1 VGEDLSLRN
10 VLVTGTDG
18 GAAQSIMKCL
28 RKAKKYR
35 IIATGID
42 PLCIGIHMGDVGY
55 LVSKDWEEY
64 KKELKEISE
73 KENVDIIIPGSDIE
87 LSHFANNRKW
97 YEENCPPILIDWK
110 NVNIARDKY
119 LLQEKLK
126 ELGFPYIKTW
136 KVDEF
141 DKIDTCPVVL
151 KPRHGFGSNML
162 FKEVR
167 RKHVKSLAD
176 YIQNQGWEPIA
187 QEQLY
192 GREYSCMTLRAKDGE
207 LLSYFIAWSFKKFG
221 QSYKTIIKKDDP
233 QIRDL
238 IIRLSEKLNS
248 IGPLSI
254 QLIKDTESGELK
266 IFELNARFTGAQIVR
281 AEGGVN
287 MVDLAIS
294 NWLDGI
300 KEYPKVRNPFVA
312 YWYHDF
318 SYSSFKDLENLIKE
332 RKTKRGKVYCP
343 KYL

>member
-1 VGEDLSLRN
+1 MRTI
-10 VLVTGTDG
+10 LVTGTDG

-42 PLCIGIHMGDVGY
+42 PLCIGIHRGDVGY
-55 LVSKDWEEY
+55 LVSRDWEKY
-64 KKELKEISE
+64 KKELKRISE
-73 KENVDIIIPGSDIE
+73 KEKVDIIIPGSDIE

-110 NVNIARDKY
+110 NVSIARDKY

-126 ELGFPYIKTW
+126 ELGLPYIKTW

-141 DKIDTCPVVL
+141 DKIDACPVVL

-162 FKEVR
+162 FKGVR
-167 RKHVKSLAD
+167 RKQVKALAD
-176 YIQNQGWEPIA
+176 YILDQGWEPII

-221 QSYKTIIKKDDP
+221 QSYKTIVKKDDP

-238 IIRLSEKLNS
+238 IISLSEKLNS

-254 QLIKDTESGELK
+254 QLIKDAESGELK
-266 IFELNARFTGAQIVR
+266 VFELNARFTGAQIVR

-287 MVDLAIS
+287 MVDLAIK
-294 NWLDGI
+294 NWLDGV
-300 KEYPKVRNPFVA
+300 KEYPRIKDSYVA

-318 SYSSFKDLENLIKE
+318 AYSDLSHLFKTV
-332 RKTKRGKVYCP
+332 KTKRVGNKDEIKMP